1 MPVNMNRPHLWED
14 DVEQSVDMYN
24 QWFLNFAPETFK
36 KTRISATNIVEQSL
50 KATDYLRNISPQV
63 FRANPGV
70 LSTLRMS
77 TCPPIA
83 VDRLIGLSGVTPSL
97 VKSMEIDERLPIRM
111 DRLRLDRELQQIG
124 AIIERMADPEIF
136 TWLKTGL
143 QPTEM
148 EVHRAATIIADRLCA
163 AQANPI
169 IRNEQENRQL
179 SKIKGWL
186 ESKGYEEIRVG
197 ERVDFRTMPK
207 GSFSFRLNVVVG
219 RNIDVNIPV
228 DAVIM
233 PMNARRGEFPLLV
246 EAKSAGDFTNTNK
259 RRKEEAVKMSQLRER
274 YGDEIKFILFLCGY
288 FGTNYLEYEA
298 DEGIDWVWEHRID
311 DLAGFGL

>member
-1 MPVNMNRPHLWED
+1 MPVNINRPHLWED

-24 QWFLNFAPETFK
+24 QWFLDFAPVTFRQ
-36 KTRISATNIVEQSL
+36 TRVTATSMVEHSLMATN
-50 KATDYLRNISPQV
+50 YLRNISPQV
-63 FRANPGV
+63 FRQNPGI

-83 VDRLIGLSGVTPSL
+83 VDRLIGLSGVTPTL
-97 VKSMEIDERLPIRM
+97 IKGMEEGRLPIRM
-111 DRLRLDRELQQIG
+111 DMRRLDLELQQIG
-124 AIIERMADPEIF
+124 SIIQRMADPEIF
-136 TWLKTGL
+136 TWLRIDGE
-143 QPTEM
+143 PTER

-169 IRNEQENRQL
+169 IRNEQEKRQL
-179 SKIKGWL
+179 AKMKSWL
-186 ESKGYEEIRVG
+186 ESRGYQEIPLG
-197 ERVDFRTMPK
+197 ERVDFRTMPR
-207 GSFSFRLNVVVG
+207 GTFSFRLNVIVG
-219 RNIDVNIPV
+219 RDYDINIPV

-233 PMNARRGEFPLLV
+233 PMNARRGELPLLV

-259 RRKEEAVKMSQLRER
+259 RRKEEAVKMSQLREK

-298 DEGIDWVWEHRID
+298 AEGIDWVWEHRID
-311 DLAGFGL
+311 DLEGFGI